1 MDLTSNKNPSLR
13 RDKPGWIGSGYS
25 IYFPFVSHDAA
36 VRLTRAIA
44 ELSSASRLFLARLRI
59 QPLHIGRLWSGARS
73 EAPDVKRLYFR
84 RLASVFVQ
92 NCRGKLFGPVRKR
105 YWTYKETKRHKRLW
119 KASLKRHRNW
129 NSNSFSFRTFFQT
142 DMFLQGS
149 KFNIAKFS

>member
-25 IYFPFVSHDAA
+25 IYFPFVSQDAV

-44 ELSSASRLFLARLRI
+44 ELSSASRLFLACEYSRFISGAFDR
-59 QPLHIGRLWSGARS
+59 GARS

-84 RLASVFVQ
+84 RLTSVFVQ